1 MIDDSLMPVDAALEA
16 FEVEF
21 AHRPLVRQVALRA
34 GISGAEVK
42 ASYVKLIR
50 VDGLPPLHV
59 TRRGIERFASQV
71 EAVAATGMPD
81 AVWSKVNRA
90 GVENWGVTF
99 PRVVMADDAREGD
112 AAVSTGGEAPAGATP
127 AQGADRARVAAA
139 AARPVERDY
148 GVCETCWQSLTASG
162 SCGCED

>member
-99 PRVVMADDAREGD
+99 PRA
-112 AAVSTGGEAPAGATP
+112 EAPASSSPTSPTP
-127 AQGADRARVAAA
+127 TAPAAA
-139 AARPVERDY
+139 GPTRRIVPPALPVERDY
-148 GVCETCWQSLTASG
+148 GVCETCWQSRTAAG
-162 SCGCED
+162 SCGCDD

>member
-1 MIDDSLMPVDAALEA
+1 MTVDAALEA
-16 FEVEF
+16 FDVEVE
-21 AHRPLVRQVALRA
+21 HRPLVRQVALRA

-71 EAVAATGMPD
+71 EAVAATGLAD
-81 AVWSKVNRA
+81 SVWSKVNRA

-99 PRVVMADDAREGD
+99 PRVVVVDDAPRAEDAREGD
-112 AAVSTGGEAPAGATP
+112 AAVSPGGEAPAGATP
-127 AQGADRARVAAA
+127 AQGADSARVAAA

-148 GVCETCWQSLTASG
+148 GVCEKCWQSRTASG

>member
-1 MIDDSLMPVDAALEA
+1 MTVDAALEA
-16 FEVEF
+16 FEVEV

-71 EAVAATGMPD
+71 EAVSATGLAD
-81 AVWSKVNRA
+81 SVWSKVNRV

-99 PRVVMADDAREGD
+99 PRVVVVDDAPEGD
-112 AAVSTGGEAPAGATP
+112 AAASPDGEARFSGT
-127 AQGADRARVAAA
+127 AAVT
-139 AARPVERDY
+139 RPVERDY
-148 GVCETCWQSLTASG
+148 GVCEKCWQSRTASG
-162 SCGCED
+162 SCGCEG

>member
-1 MIDDSLMPVDAALEA
+1 MTVDAALEA
-16 FEVEF
+16 FEVEV

-71 EAVAATGMPD
+71 EAVSATGLAD
-81 AVWSKVNRA
+81 SVWSKVNRA
-90 GVENWGVTF
+90 GVENWGVAF
-99 PRVVMADDAREGD
+99 PRVVVADDAPGAEGSPRADDAREAV
-112 AAVSTGGEAPAGATP
+112 AAVSPGREAPAGATP
-127 AQGADRARVAAA
+127 ARVAAA

-148 GVCETCWQSLTASG
+148 GVCEKCWQSRTASG

>member
-1 MIDDSLMPVDAALEA
+1 MTVDAALEA
-16 FEVEF
+16 FALEV

-34 GISGAEVK
+34 GISSAEVK

-71 EAVAATGMPD
+71 EAVSATGLAD

-99 PRVVMADDAREGD
+99 PRVVVADDAPVAEDGPRTDDALEAGAVGSPGEEARVSGT
-112 AAVSTGGEAPAGATP
+112 AAVT
-127 AQGADRARVAAA
+127 
-139 AARPVERDY
+139 RPVERDY